1 MRKNKKKLSNLIF
14 QNMFNPKKLLLSIS
28 FSILMHQKAKN
39 RWQKVKL
46 HNNYLGNKRKM
57 MKKST
62 KNQKILLFSRH
73 LPNQLSYNNPNLQ
86 LNKLLITIFFRYSA
100 KNKKNQRQNLDQGTA
115 IHKSSSSKTFSTMI
129 GYKNHRFNQF
139 YPKNSS
145 KTTNS
150 STTFYQV

>member
-1 MRKNKKKLSNLIF
+1 
-14 QNMFNPKKLLLSIS
+14 MFNPKKLLLSIS
-28 FSILMHQKAKN
+28 FSILMHQKTKN

-100 KNKKNQRQNLDQGTA
+100 KNKKNQRQNLD
-115 IHKSSSSKTFSTMI
+115 
-129 GYKNHRFNQF
+129 
-139 YPKNSS
+139 
-145 KTTNS
+145 
-150 STTFYQV
+150 